1 MKHCSHNLSKTCP
14 LQGPAISE
22 QAPRRRRK
30 SLDDQSLAVTSQMAD
45 QSAPSDN
52 EFSDNDNI
60 FENFKKSG
68 KSISNIC
75 KNEPNL
81 TLLSSKIS
89 SILEQG
95 MKHRK
100 REKKS
105 RAKVIV
111 GEQLPPPLPLP
122 LQLPQP
128 QEDQPRR
135 NSMLTDLP
143 TDVQMDKKA
152 QEE

>member
-1 MKHCSHNLSKTCP
+1 M
-14 LQGPAISE
+14 PAISE
-22 QAPRRRRK
+22 QATRRRRK
-30 SLDDQSLAVTSQMAD
+30 SLDDQSSAVISQMAD
-45 QSAPSDN
+45 QASPSDN
-52 EFSDNDNI
+52 EFSDSDNI

-105 RAKVIV
+105 RAKITIAD
-111 GEQLPPPLPLP
+111 QLPPPLPIP

-128 QEDQPRR
+128 QDDQPRR
-135 NSMLTDLP
+135 NSMLSELP
-143 TDVQMDKKA
+143 TDIPMDNKA
-152 QEE
+152 QEEL

>member
-1 MKHCSHNLSKTCP
+1 M
-14 LQGPAISE
+14 PAISE

-30 SLDDQSLAVTSQMAD
+30 SMDEQSSTVNSQVPDQPQT
-45 QSAPSDN
+45 SDN
-52 EFSDNDNI
+52 EYSDNENI

-68 KSISNIC
+68 KSISNLC

-100 REKKS
+100 RERKS
-105 RAKVIV
+105 RVKTIV
-111 GEQLPPPLPLP
+111 GEPLQAPLQLP
-122 LQLPQP
+122 LQLPHQQNILNEP
-128 QEDQPRR
+128 PRR
-135 NSMLTDLP
+135 NSMLTETS
-143 TDVQMDKKA
+143 TDITMDNKA
-152 QEE
+152 QDEL

>member
-1 MKHCSHNLSKTCP
+1 MPT
-14 LQGPAISE
+14 ISE

-30 SLDDQSLAVTSQMAD
+30 SLDDQSSAVISQIAD
-45 QSAPSDN
+45 QSLPSDN

-128 QEDQPRR
+128 LEEQPRR
-135 NSMLTDLP
+135 NNLLSAPP
-143 TDVQMDKKA
+143 TDIPMDNKA
-152 QEE
+152 QEEL

>member
-1 MKHCSHNLSKTCP
+1 
-14 LQGPAISE
+14 
-22 QAPRRRRK
+22 
-30 SLDDQSLAVTSQMAD
+30 MAD
-45 QSAPSDN
+45 QSQQSDN

-105 RAKVIV
+105 KTKVV
-111 GEQLPPPLPLP
+111 GGQLPPPLPLP
-122 LQLPQP
+122 LQLPQAL
-128 QEDQPRR
+128 EDQPRR
-135 NSMLTDLP
+135 SSMLSEPP
-143 TDVQMDKKA
+143 TDIPIDNKA
-152 QEE
+152 QEEL

>member
-1 MKHCSHNLSKTCP
+1 MGDQS
-14 LQGPAISE
+14 QISE
-22 QAPRRRRK
+22 
-30 SLDDQSLAVTSQMAD
+30 
-45 QSAPSDN
+45 N

-100 REKKS
+100 RDKKS

-122 LQLPQP
+122 QQLPQP
-128 QEDQPRR
+128 LEEQPRR
-135 NSMLTDLP
+135 NSMLSEPP
-143 TDVQMDKKA
+143 TDITMDSKA
-152 QEE
+152 QDEL